1 MMLMIYCPQ
10 RWSVYQINTRG
21 DVSQSDNY
29 RGISMCNCIC
39 KLFDV
44 ILMKKCDKVLH
55 TSDQQFAF
63 KQKHSTAMCS
73 SVLIE
78 TVNYFVKCGSN
89 VYGCF
94 LDASKAFDK
103 VHYGKLFSLLMSKS
117 LPNVVV
123 RFIKKGDAMN
133 VCNYRPVSIL
143 PIVSKI
149 YEKEMVRQ
157 LEKYF

>member
-1 MMLMIYCPQ
+1 MY
-10 RWSVYQINTRG
+10 
-21 DVSQSDNY
+21 
-29 RGISMCNCIC
+29 NCIC

-78 TVNYFVKCGSN
+78 TVNHFVKGGSS

-103 VHYGKLFSLLMSKS
+103 VHYGKLFSLLMSKG

-123 RFIKKGDAMN
+123 RFILDGYIRQSACIQWEGLKSRSFNTFNGVKQGG
-133 VCNYRPVSIL
+133 VIFPILFSI
-143 PIVSKI
+143 
-149 YEKEMVRQ
+149 YYDE
-157 LEKYF
+157 